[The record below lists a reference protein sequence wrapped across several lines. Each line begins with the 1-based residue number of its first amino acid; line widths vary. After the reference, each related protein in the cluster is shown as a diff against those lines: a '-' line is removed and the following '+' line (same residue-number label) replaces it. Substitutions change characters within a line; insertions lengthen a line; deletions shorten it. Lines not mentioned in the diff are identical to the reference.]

1 MNIINT
7 VRLRGKVYLAED
19 LGEMKAKI
27 ASQVN
32 RQGLYAIGYREEREE
47 DRIALD
53 KECEEV
59 KKWLDEELHKIPV
72 WTPER
77 SKAMREELWRKEQEE
92 KKKKQKKKKA

>member
-1 MNIINT
+1 MHIINT
-7 VRLRGKVYLAED
+7 VRLRGNVYLAED
-19 LGEMKAKI
+19 LGEIKAKI
-27 ASQVN
+27 ASQIN